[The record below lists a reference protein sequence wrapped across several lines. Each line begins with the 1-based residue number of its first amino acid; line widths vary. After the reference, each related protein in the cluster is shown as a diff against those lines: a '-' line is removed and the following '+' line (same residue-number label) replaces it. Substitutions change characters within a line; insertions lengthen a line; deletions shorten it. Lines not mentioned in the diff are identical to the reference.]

1 MLKLK
6 DKKEL
11 TADLAIRQA
20 RLPLKAIIPLFQHI
34 GKPAHPIVKV
44 GDLVKTGQL
53 IADSGG
59 PDSVSASVHSSISGK
74 VLAIDDLAHPVL
86 GRAKAMVIASDGL
99 DQKEEF
105 KPIACAETA
114 ERLSPQDIRE
124 AVLTS
129 GIVGM
134 GGAGFP
140 SHIKLNSPKP
150 IDSFILNGAECEP
163 YLTGDNRLMM
173 ERTDELIKGIGLAVK
188 CVGAKNVYIAIED
201 NKPEAIRAFEKRLPA
216 AGYRLKV
223 LKSRYPQGG
232 EKQLI
237 KAVLGREVPPGKFPF
252 DVGALAHNAAT
263 VYAIYEAVYL
273 GKPLY
278 ERVVTVA
285 GDCLENPANLLAR
298 IGTTIRDLISE
309 CGPLKEEP
317 KKIVFGGPMMGIAQY
332 SLDTPIIKTTGGVI
346 FLAESEVEPAEE
358 AFCLRCG
365 RCVEN
370 CSLGLEPCLIS
381 LAIEK
386 EKWNLA
392 KAYGALECMEC
403 GSCSYVC
410 PQRRNIVQSIK
421 YAKTFP
427 WERGKSIPLD
437 KMRLK

>member
-11 TADLAIRQA
+11 TTDLAICQA
-20 RLPLKAIIPLFQHI
+20 RLAMKAIIPLSQHI
-34 GKPAHPIVKV
+34 GKAANPIVKT
-44 GDLVKTGQL
+44 GDPVKTGQL
-53 IADSGG
+53 IADSAEG
-59 PDSVSASVHSSISGK
+59 SVSASVHSSISGK

-86 GRAKAMVIASDGL
+86 GRARAVVIASDGL

-105 KPIACAETA
+105 KPIASADTA
-114 ERLSPQDIRE
+114 ERLSPEDIRK
-124 AVLTS
+124 AVLTA

-140 SHIKLNSPKP
+140 SHIKLNPPKP
-150 IDSFILNGAECEP
+150 VDSFILNGAECEP
-163 YLTGDNRLMM
+163 YLTSDNRLMI
-173 ERTDELIKGIGLAVK
+173 ERTDEIIRGIGLVAR

-201 NKPEAIRAFEKRLPA
+201 NKPEAVKAFSSKLA
-216 AGYRLKV
+216 GTGYRLKV
-223 LKSRYPQGG
+223 LKSKYPQGG

-237 KAVLGREVPPGKFPF
+237 KAVLGREVSAGKLPF
-252 DVGALAHNAAT
+252 DVGAVVNNAAT

-285 GDCLENPANLLAR
+285 GDCLEKPANLLAR

-332 SLDTPIIKTTGGVI
+332 SLDTPIIKTTSGVI
-346 FLAESEVEPAEE
+346 FLTESEVKPAED

-370 CSLGLEPCLIS
+370 CSLGLEPCMIS
-381 LAIEK
+381 LAVEK
-386 EKWNLA
+386 EKWDLA
-392 KAYGALECMEC
+392 KSYGALECMEC

-410 PQRRNIVQSIK
+410 PQGRNIVQSIK
-421 YAKTFP
+421 YAK
-427 WERGKSIPLD
+427 
-437 KMRLK
+437 MRLK

>member
-20 RLPLKAIIPLFQHI
+20 RLAMKAIIPLSQHI
-34 GKPAHPIVKV
+34 GKAANPIVKI

-53 IADSGG
+53 IADSAGG
-59 PDSVSASVHSSISGK
+59 AVSAPVHSSISGK
-74 VLAIDDLAHPVL
+74 ILAIDDLAHPVL
-86 GRAKAMVIASDGL
+86 GRGRAVVIASDGL
-99 DQKEEF
+99 DQKDEF
-105 KPIACAETA
+105 KPIASVETA
-114 ERLSPQDIRE
+114 ERLSPEDTRK
-124 AVLTS
+124 AVLTA

-140 SHIKLNSPKP
+140 SHIKLNPPKP

-163 YLTGDNRLMM
+163 YLTSDNRLMI
-173 ERTDELIKGIGLAVK
+173 ERTDEIIQGIGLAAR

-201 NKPEAIRAFEKRLPA
+201 NKPEAIKAFSRKL
-216 AGYRLKV
+216 AGTGYILKV

-252 DVGALAHNAAT
+252 DMGALAHNAAT
-263 VYAIYEAVYL
+263 IYAIYEAVYS

-278 ERVVTVA
+278 ERVITVA
-285 GDCLENPANLLAR
+285 GDCLEKPANLLAR
-298 IGTTIRDLISE
+298 IGTTIRDLIGE

-332 SLDTPIIKTTGGVI
+332 SLDTPIIKTTSGVI
-346 FLAESEVEPAEE
+346 FLTESEVKPAED

-370 CSLGLEPCLIS
+370 CSLGLEPCMIS
-381 LAIEK
+381 LAVEK
-386 EKWNLA
+386 EKWDLA
-392 KAYGALECMEC
+392 KSYGALECMEC

-410 PQRRNIVQSIK
+410 PQGRNIVQSIK
-421 YAKTFP
+421 YAKI
-427 WERGKSIPLD
+427 K
-437 KMRLK
+437 LK

>member
-1 MLKLK
+1 MLRLK
-6 DKKEL
+6 DKKEF
-11 TADLAIRQA
+11 TADVPIRQA
-20 RLPLKAIIPLFQHI
+20 RLPQKAIIPLLQHI
-34 GKPAHPIVKV
+34 GKAAHPIVKV

-53 IADSGG
+53 IADAGG
-59 PDSVSASVHSSISGK
+59 LDSVSASVHSSLSGK

-86 GRAKAMVIASDGL
+86 GRAKAVVIASDGL
-99 DQKEEF
+99 DQKEEH
-105 KPIACAETA
+105 KPPASVEIA
-114 ERLSPQDIRE
+114 ERLSPRDIQK
-124 AVLTS
+124 AVLIS

-140 SHIKLNSPKP
+140 SHIKLNPPKP

-163 YLTGDNRLMM
+163 YLTGDNRLMV
-173 ERTDELIKGIGLAVK
+173 ERTDEIIQGIGLVVK
-188 CVGAKNVYIAIED
+188 CLGAKNAYIAIED
-201 NKPEAIRAFEKRLPA
+201 NKPEAIKAFSQKLA
-216 AGYRLKV
+216 VTGYRLKI

-237 KAVLGREVPPGKFPF
+237 KAVLGREVPLGKFPF

-263 VYAIYEAVYL
+263 IYAIYEAVYL
-273 GKPLY
+273 SKPLY

-285 GDCLENPANLLAR
+285 GDCLENPANFLAR

-317 KKIVFGGPMMGIAQY
+317 QKIVFGGPMMGIAQY

-346 FLAESEVEPAEE
+346 FLAENEVKPAED

-365 RCVEN
+365 RCVEH

-381 LAIEK
+381 LAAEK
-386 EKWNLA
+386 EKWDLA
-392 KAYGALECMEC
+392 KAYGALECIEC

-421 YAKTFP
+421 HA
-427 WERGKSIPLD
+427 
-437 KMRLK
+437 KMRLR

>member
-20 RLPLKAIIPLFQHI
+20 RLPQKAIIPLFQHI
-34 GKPAHPIVKV
+34 GKAANPIVRI

-59 PDSVSASVHSSISGK
+59 PDSVSAPVHSSISGK

-86 GRAKAMVIASDGL
+86 GRAKAVVIVSDGL

-105 KPIACAETA
+105 KPTPPERIEQLTA
-114 ERLSPQDIRE
+114 RDIRKI
-124 AVLTS
+124 VFDS

-140 SHIKLNSPKP
+140 SHIKLSPPKP

-163 YLTGDNRLMM
+163 YLTSDNRLMM
-173 ERTDELIKGIGLAVK
+173 ERTDEIIRGIGLAVK

-201 NKPEAIRAFEKRLPA
+201 NKPEAIRVFEKRLPTT
-216 AGYRLKV
+216 GYRLKV

-346 FLAESEVEPAEE
+346 FLAESEVKPAED

-386 EKWNLA
+386 EKWDLA

-410 PQRRNIVQSIK
+410 PQGRNIVQSIK
-421 YAKTFP
+421 YAK
-427 WERGKSIPLD
+427 
-437 KMRLK
+437 MRLK

>member
-20 RLPLKAIIPLFQHI
+20 RLPMKVIIPLSQHI
-34 GKPAHPIVKV
+34 GKAVNPIVKT
-44 GDLVKTGQL
+44 GDVVKTGQL
-53 IADSGG
+53 IADLGE
-59 PDSVSASVHSSISGK
+59 DSVSAPVHSSISGK

-86 GRAKAMVIASDGL
+86 GRARAVVIASDGL

-105 KPIACAETA
+105 KPIASIETA
-114 ERLSPQDIRE
+114 ERLSPGDIRK
-124 AVLTS
+124 AVLAG

-140 SHIKLNSPKP
+140 SHIKLNPPKP

-163 YLTGDNRLMM
+163 YLTSDNRLMI
-173 ERTDELIKGIGLAVK
+173 EKTDELIKGIGLVAR

-201 NKPEAIRAFEKRLPA
+201 NKPEAIKAFSRKL
-216 AGYRLKV
+216 AGTGYILKV

-252 DVGALAHNAAT
+252 DMGALAHNAAT
-263 VYAIYEAVYL
+263 IYAIYEAVYS

-278 ERVVTVA
+278 ERVITVA
-285 GDCLENPANLLAR
+285 GDCLEKPANLLAR

-332 SLDTPIIKTTGGVI
+332 SLDTPIIKTTAGVI
-346 FLAESEVEPAEE
+346 FLTESEVKPARMP
-358 AFCLRCG
+358 F
-365 RCVEN
+365 
-370 CSLGLEPCLIS
+370 
-381 LAIEK
+381 
-386 EKWNLA
+386 
-392 KAYGALECMEC
+392 AYAAAGAW
-403 GSCSYVC
+403 
-410 PQRRNIVQSIK
+410 RIV
-421 YAKTFP
+421 
-427 WERGKSIPLD
+427 L
-437 KMRLK
+437 